1 MDPRVVTGALV
12 AALAAL
18 GACRSSTVR
27 IDPDPQVGDRAR
39 YRYEIDATITRALDG
54 GEPTT
59 TEIATSLLAD
69 QEVVAVNDDGIEA
82 DVTLRRD
89 GAAARSARVVLDRSG
104 AIRDIELVEG
114 LSAEDLGLSQLGS
127 LLLPPTAA
135 PPTEPLTPGT
145 RWSISE
151 GPFDWQG
158 RLSRL
163 GVIDGANVAVV
174 DTTLAAAIDD
184 AVSAGTS
191 AATLVGELRSKTTAS
206 YDLLDGSI
214 RRSSARSRGAVQA
227 RIEPPAGVDAAP
239 ALGTIT
245 YDIRVRVTRL
255 D

>member
-1 MDPRVVTGALV
+1 MDRRVVAGALV
-12 AALAAL
+12 AGLAAL
-18 GACRSSTVR
+18 SACRANTVR

-39 YRYEIDATITRALDG
+39 YRYEIEATITRALEG

-69 QEVVAVNDDGIEA
+69 QEVVALTDEGIEA
-82 DVTLRRD
+82 EVTLRRD
-89 GAAARSARVVLDRSG
+89 GAAGRTARVVLERSG
-104 AIRDIELVEG
+104 AIRGIELIEG
-114 LSAEDLGLSQLGS
+114 LSADSLGLSQLGS
-127 LLLPPTAA
+127 LLPPTAA
-135 PPTEPLTPGT
+135 PPTSPLSPGT

-151 GPFDWQG
+151 GPLDGYG
-158 RLSRL
+158 RLTRL
-163 GVIDGANVAVV
+163 GVIDGAEVGVV
-174 DTTLAAAIDD
+174 DTTVSAPIDD

-191 AATLVGELRSKTTAS
+191 SATLVGELRSKTTAA
-206 YDLLDGSI
+206 YDISDGSI
-214 RRSSARSRGAVQA
+214 RRSSARSHGDVQA